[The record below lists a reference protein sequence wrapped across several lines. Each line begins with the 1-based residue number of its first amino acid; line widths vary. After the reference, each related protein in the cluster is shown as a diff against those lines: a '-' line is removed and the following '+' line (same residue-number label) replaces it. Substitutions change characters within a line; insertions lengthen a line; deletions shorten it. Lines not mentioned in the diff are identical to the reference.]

1 MSIKIKTLFILF
13 FMCFPVITPH
23 EAFSRETTQKR
34 IEKKDLFLKFK
45 KGETLKGVI
54 INGPDLI
61 EIIKISDHDIRIE
74 DSIIEQGLDFTNIA
88 TVQNK
93 IEVIRSEIKI
103 NQKTLYAV
111 KVKATHFRQSVSF
124 SKTLFKG
131 KTSFSGASFD
141 QMALFNEAT
150 FNEKSVFA
158 LTRFKDIADF
168 SGTNFKGETI
178 FDLAF
183 FKKNTSFWS
192 ATFDKKVSFILTT
205 FEDKASFKDAVFFEN
220 TFFPSATFN
229 ELADFTR
236 STFHKLA
243 HFMSAVFEKRLT
255 LSMIDFRAYVDFR
268 DTIIG
273 QLDFNSTESPAII
286 LGRMDFRR
294 AIISEAHFQDIFFEQ
309 DIDFSDAIFIRV
321 FFKDVSFEQDAYFLR
336 TRFRLQTALYDTRFK
351 KAVDFTDADLR
362 SNQQFLISY
371 TFFNHLKI
379 TWQQLPPLTVW
390 QNNVDKK
397 MQSFLDI
404 ERKQQTG
411 DKKKENRVK
420 LGGIEKLSHVVSSL
434 QTSFRASRQLQDANH
449 AYYDLKTLELN
460 KSRQGKTA
468 WQWFSA
474 QPAWAIWW
482 ASTGFGMQLGWISLW
497 CFGINLFFTL
507 LYFLGGQL
515 SNGHSPKTGDVFKVD
530 DTFKLRV
537 LDFPKRYYVQSET
550 TVSPGHLEYSV
561 RRFLSLFCFSAVI
574 LMKVGYRNYNI
585 KGKFLGRFHY
595 RWIIRLEWLLGLY
608 LLPALSYTL
617 QNVVP
622 VVNKLVTGVF

>member
-74 DSIIEQGLDFTNIA
+74 DSIIEQGLDFTKIA
-88 TVQNK
+88 TVRNK
-93 IEVIRSEIKI
+93 IEIIRSEIKI
-103 NQKTLYAV
+103 NKNTLYAV
-111 KVKATHFRQSVSF
+111 KVKATHFLQSVSF

-131 KTSFSGASFD
+131 RTSFSGASFD
-141 QMALFNEAT
+141 RATLFNEAT
-150 FNEKSVFA
+150 FNKKSVFS
-158 LTRFKDIADF
+158 LTQFKDIADF

-183 FKKNTSFWS
+183 FKKKTSFR
-192 ATFDKKVSFILTT
+192 
-205 FEDKASFKDAVFFEN
+205 DAIFFEN
-220 TFFPSATFN
+220 AFFPSATFN

-243 HFMSAVFEKRLT
+243 HFMAAVFEKRLT
-255 LSMIDFRAYVDFR
+255 LGMIDFRAYVDFR

-273 QLDFNSTESPAII
+273 QLDFNSTESPVVIV
-286 LGRMDFRR
+286 GRMDFRR
-294 AIISEAHFQDIFFEQ
+294 AIISEAHFQDVFFEQ
-309 DIDFSDAIFIRV
+309 DIDFSDAIFIRIL
-321 FFKDVSFEQDAYFLR
+321 FKDVSFEQDAYFLR

-371 TFFNHLKI
+371 AFFNHLKI
-379 TWQQLPPLTVW
+379 TWQQLPPLAVW

-404 ERKQQTG
+404 ERKQQAG
-411 DKKKENRVK
+411 DEKKENRVK

-434 QTSFRASRQLQDANH
+434 QASFRVNRQLQDANH

-460 KSRQGKTA
+460 KSRQGKTV

-474 QPAWAIWW
+474 QPAWTIWW
-482 ASTGFGMQLGWISLW
+482 VSTGFGMQLGWISLW

-507 LYFLGGQL
+507 LYFLDGQL
-515 SNGHSPKTGDVFKVD
+515 SNSHSPKTGDAFKAD

-537 LDFPKRYYVQSET
+537 LDFPKRYYVQSTT

-561 RRFLSLFCFSAVI
+561 KRFLSLFCFSAVI
-574 LMKVGYRNYNI
+574 LMKVGYRNYHI

-622 VVNKLVTGVF
+622 VINKLVTGLF